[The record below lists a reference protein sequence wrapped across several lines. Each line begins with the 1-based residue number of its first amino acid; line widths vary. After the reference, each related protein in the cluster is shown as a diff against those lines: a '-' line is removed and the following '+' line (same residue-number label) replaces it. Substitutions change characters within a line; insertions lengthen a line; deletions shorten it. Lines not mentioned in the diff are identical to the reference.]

1 MKSVSKFRKIISQYR
16 YIFLISV
23 PVLLLLVWFFVV
35 SNIRQAVVND
45 DGSDSESN
53 FNQSSSNT
61 LETIDCTGTWANS
74 PLCRE
79 RAEALS
85 QIKRYSELKEKLISL
100 NVQIWG
106 NEKFNALV
114 YTANKGDQFF
124 NQEYFGKSA
133 EIYAEVNQGF
143 SDLTNKYSKILE
155 QYIRSGFVYL
165 AKQKSSEAIE
175 EFNKALAVDAANI
188 QAHEGIKRAT
198 VLVDLLL
205 LMDEINILI
214 EVNDLDEAIIK
225 MAEAFQLDEKNNEV
239 IALNKKLEVLLN
251 QKDFDMAI
259 TEGYM
264 YIEKNNFT
272 QAIDSFQRAFAL
284 EPSSQIAISGIFEAQ
299 QGIKTNKVIELE
311 KKANKFE
318 NQEQWQLALNT
329 YNEILSMDDN
339 IQVAKS
345 GILKTNKIIF
355 LESELDR
362 LLSQPKRLESLDVA
376 NEARKI
382 ISGSEE
388 LKLGPRLQSKINSLI
403 STLDQYSIKVKLKL
417 VSNGK
422 TTITIQRA
430 GNIGKFKNKEL
441 QLFPGKYT
449 FIGKRSG
456 YKTVRKTIEIKS
468 NSTLE
473 IACFQKI

>member
-1 MKSVSKFRKIISQYR
+1 
-16 YIFLISV
+16 
-23 PVLLLLVWFFVV
+23 
-35 SNIRQAVVND
+35 
-45 DGSDSESN
+45 
-53 FNQSSSNT
+53 
-61 LETIDCTGTWANS
+61 
-74 PLCRE
+74 
-79 RAEALS
+79 
-85 QIKRYSELKEKLISL
+85 
-100 NVQIWG
+100 
-106 NEKFNALV
+106 
-114 YTANKGDQFF
+114 
-124 NQEYFGKSA
+124 
-133 EIYAEVNQGF
+133 
-143 SDLTNKYSKILE
+143 
-155 QYIRSGFVYL
+155 
-165 AKQKSSEAIE
+165 
-175 EFNKALAVDAANI
+175 
-188 QAHEGIKRAT
+188 
-198 VLVDLLL
+198 
-205 LMDEINILI
+205 
-214 EVNDLDEAIIK
+214 
-225 MAEAFQLDEKNNEV
+225 
-239 IALNKKLEVLLN
+239 
-251 QKDFDMAI
+251 MAI

-284 EPSSQIAISGIFEAQ
+284 EPSSQTAISGMFEAQ
-299 QGIKTNKVIELE
+299 QRIITNKVIELE

-376 NEARKI
+376 SEARKI

-388 LKLGPRLQSKINSLI
+388 LKLGPRLKSKINSLI

-441 QLFPGKYT
+441 QLSPGKYT
-449 FIGKRSG
+449 FIGKRPG